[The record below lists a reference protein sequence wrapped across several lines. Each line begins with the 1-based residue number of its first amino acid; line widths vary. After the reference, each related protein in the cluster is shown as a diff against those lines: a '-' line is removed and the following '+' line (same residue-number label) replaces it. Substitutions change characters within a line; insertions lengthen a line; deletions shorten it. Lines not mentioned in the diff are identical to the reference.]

1 MKLTATII
9 ATLLATATATA
20 RQLDIDLCQQMAH
33 DNYPM
38 IEQYELIEQ
47 STGYTLSNIK
57 KNWLPTAQLSAQAT
71 YQSDAPDFPE
81 QFKNAFS
88 QVLDIHG
95 MNKDQY
101 KIALD
106 INQTIWDGGKTRNE
120 KAIAE
125 ARQKESE
132 ANTDVQLYKLRATVN
147 DLYFGILLIE
157 ASIRQNNEQAT
168 LIGNNLQQINT
179 HLKNGTAM
187 QCDADAVE
195 ASLLTVRQQTSQLE
209 ARRKQYASALCLL
222 LGIGNEEIS
231 LEMPSG
237 EISQES
243 QNKRPELQLFDRQI
257 ELLGKQR
264 KSLDTT
270 IMPMFNFFANG
281 FYGNPGLDYIET
293 MMNPQWSWNY
303 MIGVTM
309 RWNIGGLYT
318 RKNDL
323 RKLDLQEK
331 SISNERDVFLF
342 NSNISANRKKEEIAE
357 YENLVKDDDDIIELR
372 ESIRKAAETK
382 LANGIIDVTDLLQ
395 KITEENS
402 AKLNKAYH
410 EIQRLKAIHELKE
423 ITNN

>member
-57 KNWLPTAQLSAQAT
+57 KNWLPTAKLSAQAT

-257 ELLGKQR
+257 ELLGKQL
-264 KSLDTT
+264 KSLDTA

-281 FYGNPGLDYIET
+281 FYGNPGLDYIEN

-323 RKLDLQEK
+323 RKLELQEK

-357 YENLVKDDDDIIELR
+357 YENLVKDDDGIIELR

>member
-81 QFKNAFS
+81 QFKKAFS

-231 LEMPSG
+231 LEMPYG

-264 KSLDTT
+264 KSLDTA

-281 FYGNPGLDYIET
+281 FYGNPGLDYIEN

-323 RKLDLQEK
+323 RKLELQEK
-331 SISNERDVFLF
+331 SIYNERDVFLF

-357 YENLVKDDDDIIELR
+357 YENLVKDDDGIIELR

>member
-38 IEQYELIEQ
+38 IEQYGLIEQ

-57 KNWLPTAQLSAQAT
+57 KSWLPSIQFSAQAS
-71 YQSDAPDFPE
+71 YQSEAPDFPE
-81 QFKNAFS
+81 QFKDMFS

-101 KIALD
+101 KVALD
-106 INQTIWDGGKTRNE
+106 INQTIWDGGKTRSD
-120 KAIAE
+120 KAIAK
-125 ARQKESE
+125 AKQKESE
-132 ANTDVQLYKLRATVN
+132 ANIDVQLYKLRATVN
-147 DLYFGILLIE
+147 DLYFGTLLIE
-157 ASIRQNNEQAT
+157 ESIRQSKEQIT
-168 LIGNNLQQINT
+168 LLENNLKRINT
-179 HLKNGTAM
+179 HLRNGTAM

-195 ASLLTVRQQTSQLE
+195 ASLLTIRQQINQLE
-209 ARRKQYASALCLL
+209 ARRKQYTNALCILI
-222 LGIGNEEIS
+222 GIDDEDIS
-231 LEMPSG
+231 LEKPSE
-237 EISQES
+237 EIYIDIH
-243 QNKRPELQLFDRQI
+243 NNRPELQLFDKRLQ
-257 ELLGKQR
+257 LLSSQR
-264 KSLDTT
+264 KSLDTA
-270 IMPMFNFFANG
+270 IMPRLNLFANG
-281 FYGNPGLDYIET
+281 FYGNPGLNYIEN

-303 MIGVTM
+303 MIGITM

-323 RKLDLQEK
+323 RKLELQEK

-342 NSNISANRKKEEIAE
+342 NSNISAKRKKEEIAE
-357 YENLVKDDDDIIELR
+357 YENLVKDDDGIIELR

-382 LANGIIDVTDLLQ
+382 LDNGIIDVTDLLQ
-395 KITEENS
+395 KITDENS

-410 EIQRLKAIHELKE
+410 KIQRLKAIYELKE